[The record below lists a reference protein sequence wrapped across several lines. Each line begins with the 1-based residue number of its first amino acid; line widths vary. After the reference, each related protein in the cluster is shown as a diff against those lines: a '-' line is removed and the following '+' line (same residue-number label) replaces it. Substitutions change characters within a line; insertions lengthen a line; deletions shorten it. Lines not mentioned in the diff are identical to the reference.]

1 MEKLFTRLFW
11 VIGLVASSGRAMAGE
26 KTSGEA
32 IDGTPPNLSPLTEL
46 YLAGAHRW
54 RAPGQAASQSGGSSW
69 L

>member
-32 IDGTPPNLSPLTEL
+32 IDGTPPSFSTPYTALPPWS
-46 YLAGAHRW
+46 
-54 RAPGQAASQSGGSSW
+54 AASVAAR
-69 L
+69 